1 MVSLLVP
8 KKDKKI
14 KSCYIHVPFCTKI
27 CSYCDFCKN
36 YYDEKVVKKYLD
48 ALDNEIKTNYKGE
61 TLDTLYIGGGTP
73 SCLSLNNLKKLFI
86 ILKTFKL
93 SNDYEFTFECNFED
107 ITEELLS
114 FLKENRVNRLSIGIQ
129 SFNKKYEK
137 ILNRIIDKELMLK
150 KVNLSKTYFD
160 NINVDLMY
168 ALPAESINDLKE
180 DLTNIIKLDVTH
192 VSSYALMIE
201 DHTKIKIDKHQE
213 LSDDL
218 QSKMYNMIINK
229 LTKSGYSHYELSNF
243 SKEGYESKHNINYW
257 KNGNYYGFGAGAS
270 GFINNKRYDNTKSVF
285 NYINGKTMVYEEFLT
300 KEELIKDE
308 VMLNLR
314 IINGI
319 NKNDFKRKYGLSF
332 SDAFKYKDLVL
343 KGILKENSKNVFI
356 SPDKLFVSN
365 EVILLLLD
373 TYALNK

>member
-1 MVSLLVP
+1 
-8 KKDKKI
+8 
-14 KSCYIHVPFCTKI
+14 
-27 CSYCDFCKN
+27 
-36 YYDEKVVKKYLD
+36 
-48 ALDNEIKTNYKGE
+48 
-61 TLDTLYIGGGTP
+61 
-73 SCLSLNNLKKLFI
+73 
-86 ILKTFKL
+86 
-93 SNDYEFTFECNFED
+93 
-107 ITEELLS
+107 
-114 FLKENRVNRLSIGIQ
+114 
-129 SFNKKYEK
+129 
-137 ILNRIIDKELMLK
+137 MLK

-332 SDAFKYKDLVL
+332 GDAFKYKDLVL
-343 KGILKENSKNVFI
+343 KGILKENGKNVFI

>member
-8 KKDKKI
+8 KKDNNI

-61 TLDTLYIGGGTP
+61 ALDTLYIGGGTP

-319 NKNDFKRKYGLSF
+319 NKDDFKRKYGLSF
-332 SDAFKYKDLVL
+332 GDAFKYKDLVL
-343 KGILKENSKNVFI
+343 KGILKENGRNVFI